1 MCEQRVRFCIA
12 REMKRV
18 GHTAIVLISSRQ
30 GTSRTMSELKE
41 ETEDALDAAARGR
54 KEEVP
59 VFVLGSVMAV
69 LAILVAIVVAITLTL
84 YFVL

>member
-1 MCEQRVRFCIA
+1 
-12 REMKRV
+12 MKRV
-18 GHTAIVLISSRQ
+18 GHTAIVLISSRR
-30 GTSRTMSELKE
+30 GTSRIMSELKE
-41 ETEDALDAAARGR
+41 ETEKTLDEAACGR

-59 VFVLGSVMAV
+59 VIVLASVVGV

>member
-1 MCEQRVRFCIA
+1 
-12 REMKRV
+12 
-18 GHTAIVLISSRQ
+18 
-30 GTSRTMSELKE
+30 MSELKE
-41 ETEDALDAAARGR
+41 ETEEALDEAARGR

-59 VFVLGSVMAV
+59 VIVLGSVMAV